1 MSSGEPFVG
10 PGEDDCPCDPRLER
24 RMNLPGEYA
33 ALLLLA
39 QPHGIDAEF
48 GQHQRPIDCKIVQSR
63 NVPLERC
70 LIVEIDVEAD
80 EVGEVD
86 RQIFGRRK
94 VGIADECFRMRLSDA
109 CHQAPDKSTY
119 RLGAVPTNDVGRDF
133 VADKI
138 PKDSAMAPASVD
150 PRGYCLPNLGLNC
163 NTVEKCNV
171 LRPGQSDEDF

>member
-1 MSSGEPFVG
+1 
-10 PGEDDCPCDPRLER
+10 
-24 RMNLPGEYA
+24 MNLPGKYA
-33 ALLLLA
+33 PLFLLP
-39 QPHGIDAEF
+39 QSRRIDAEF

-63 NVPLERC
+63 NVPPERC

-80 EVGEVD
+80 KVGEVD

-109 CHQAPDKSTY
+109 CNQAPDKSPY
-119 RLGAVPTNDVGRDF
+119 RLGAMPTNDVGRDF

-138 PKDSAMAPASVD
+138 PEDSGMAPASVHS
-150 PRGYCLPNLGLNC
+150 RGYCLANLGLTR